1 MENERESGEA
11 KFAIT
16 DDRSAEWALRKIRE
30 IYAERDRLVELCN
43 LEIEAYNEKIEAFD
57 KKADSDATYLKLLL
71 AEYFATVPH
80 KATKTQESYRLPSG
94 TLRLKRP
101 APEDRRDEALLM
113 HAFPEFVEN
122 RPSFQWAE
130 FKKTLR
136 IEEENGKKIVVCAED
151 GQVVPE
157 TALQLIERA
166 PEFVV
171 EVK

>member
-1 MENERESGEA
+1 
-11 KFAIT
+11 
-16 DDRSAEWALRKIRE
+16 
-30 IYAERDRLVELCN
+30 
-43 LEIEAYNEKIEAFD
+43 
-57 KKADSDATYLKLLL
+57 
-71 AEYFATVPH
+71 
-80 KATKTQESYRLPSG
+80 
-94 TLRLKRP
+94 
-101 APEDRRDEALLM
+101 M

-157 TALQLIERA
+157 TALQLVERA